1 MTLLSRI
8 DTRIVKIL
16 LAAAA
21 IAYAVYLFTKGYI
34 GAGIGMVLVAVVL
47 VLAALQSVRMLFV
60 FVNLRQQRMDDA
72 RKWLARVN
80 PSHLWPRRRP
90 TYYFLMGSLAMEHNM
105 SDADRL
111 LREALRLGLKQ
122 STDIAMAKLNLA
134 IIASSR
140 RKTREAAILLAD
152 SKRHDT
158 KGMLKKEIKQ
168 VEQAIKNPQ
177 QVRMKGR

>member
-1 MTLLSRI
+1 
-8 DTRIVKIL
+8 
-16 LAAAA
+16 
-21 IAYAVYLFTKGYI
+21 
-34 GAGIGMVLVAVVL
+34 
-47 VLAALQSVRMLFV
+47 
-60 FVNLRQQRMDDA
+60 
-72 RKWLARVN
+72 
-80 PSHLWPRRRP
+80 
-90 TYYFLMGSLAMEHNM
+90 MEHNM

-140 RKTREAAILLAD
+140 RKTREATILLAD

>member
-16 LAAAA
+16 LAAASV
-21 IAYAVYLFTKGYI
+21 AYAIYLFTKGYW
-34 GAGIGMVLVAVVL
+34 GAGIGMVLVATIA
-47 VLAALQSVRMLFV
+47 VLASLQSIRMLFV

-80 PSHLWPRRRP
+80 PAHLWPRRRA
-90 TYYFLMGSLAMEHNM
+90 TYYFMMGSLAMEHNM
-105 SDADRL
+105 NEADRL
-111 LREALRLGLKQ
+111 LREAIRLGLKQ
-122 STDIAMAKLNLA
+122 STDLAMAKLNLA